1 MESNLKHAKPMIRN
15 QQIIALLAILS
26 NFLMTGQESRPHW
39 ENPDIITIHTE
50 EPRATFHHFNGNDLQ
65 TSTRALSNYRTLNGT
80 WKFKWS
86 PKPADRPK
94 DFYSENYDVSSWDDL
109 VVPSDWQLKGYGYP
123 IYSNIEYPFPK
134 NAPFIPHDN
143 NPVGSYKR
151 KFNISSEWSDKEVYI
166 HFGGVNSAFYL
177 WVNGRKVGYSEGSK
191 TPAEFNITSYIKTGE
206 NDIAVEVYRWC
217 DGSYLEDQD
226 FWRLSGIER
235 DITLYTTNSV
245 KIKNIIARASLDRA
259 TYEEGELEVEVF
271 ADTGTEVKKVFAEAK
286 VLDGNKEIISLK
298 GSFDPKKNSLGKLLL
313 NKKGLNISPWSA
325 ESPKLYDLLITLK
338 DPNGQQLDGTRLKI
352 GFRTSEIK
360 NGQLLVN
367 GQAILLKGVNRHE
380 HDPVHG
386 HVMSKE
392 SMLAD
397 IENFKKYNINAV
409 RTSHYPNDPLWYQ
422 LCDKY
427 GIYVIDEA
435 NIESH
440 GYGYRKEETL
450 AQDPQFQKMHLNRI
464 ERMVKRD
471 INHPSIIIWSMGNEA
486 GSGNNF
492 VIPYNWIHDY
502 DPSRPVHYERAGRAN
517 DSIHYQGR
525 ITDIISWM
533 YENPHNVD
541 KNHFEVDDKRPLQE
555 QRPFIWCEYAH
566 AMGNSS
572 GNFKDYW
579 DWVRSRPRAQG
590 GFIWDWMDQGLEQTT
605 SSGEIY
611 FAYGGDFEPDS
622 VHSDENFCANGLMGA
637 DLTPHPG
644 LFEVKKVYQN
654 VLFSKL
660 DDTTYEVYNEHFFT
674 STESYD
680 FKAILMENGIEVAY
694 KTLPVPTIGPQ
705 QKAQVTIDFDYNLD
719 SSKEY
724 YINIFGFL
732 NRDTPLLPK
741 GEILV
746 TDQFKLQAGNIT
758 YQILNKPQKIK
769 TKASKDH
776 TSHTVSV
783 GEYTYVF
790 GSKGFGL
797 DAIKKGDADLLLE
810 PVKMTF
816 WRAPTDNDFGAWG
829 AWDAPKDVDYFSY
842 RNAADKKELIAF
854 DHTKN
859 KDGSYTF
866 RYEFSY
872 KDLQATN
879 IITYTVDKNGGLKVS
894 CTFSPEHPEK
904 LKYMPRYGMEFVL
917 DNQYQNTEYYGRGPQ
932 ENYVDRRSAS
942 YVGLYKSKVED
953 FYVPYIRPQE
963 NGNRTDVRFA
973 SFTNELGSGLDFVS
987 ENAPFSFSAHHNP
1000 MSDFDSGSNKKAQR
1014 HTTDIKPKNAV
1025 YLHIDYGQTG
1035 VGGDNSWSMNGL
1047 ANDEYKLDV
1056 SNASFT
1062 FDIYPSSVLDVGP
1075 VSRD

>member
-1 MESNLKHAKPMIRN
+1 MAKKWNLMALVVLLPTLML
-15 QQIIALLAILS
+15 IA
-26 NFLMTGQESRPHW
+26 QESRPDW
-39 ENPDIITIHTE
+39 ENPNIITINTE
-50 EPRATFHHFNGNDLQ
+50 DPHASFYHFNDSSLQ
-65 TSTRALSNYRTLNGT
+65 TPFNELSNYQSLNGT
-80 WKFKWS
+80 WKFHWS
-86 PKPADRPK
+86 PKPSERPEG
-94 DFYSENYDVSSWDDL
+94 FYGENYDVSDWDNID
-109 VVPSDWQLKGYGYP
+109 VPSDWQMRGYGYP
-123 IYSNIEYPFPK
+123 IYTNIEYPFPK

-151 KFNISSEWSDKEVYI
+151 KFNIPNDWASKQVFVY
-166 HFGGVNSAFYL
+166 FGGVNSAFYL
-177 WVNGRKVGYSEGSK
+177 WVNGQKVGYSEGSK
-191 TPAEFNITSYIKTGE
+191 TPAEFNITPYVKEGE

-235 DITLYTTNSV
+235 DVTLYATNPISF
-245 KIKNIIARASLDRA
+245 KNIISRASLDPES
-259 TYEEGELEVEVF
+259 YSKGQLELETWIN
-271 ADTGTEVKKVFAEAK
+271 ASKKVNKLMVEAN
-286 VLDGNKEIISLK
+286 VLDGTKEIAHLNGTLSTDK
-298 GSFDPKKNSLGKLLL
+298 DGKGKLVLAQ
-313 NKKGLNISPWSA
+313 NGLAISPWSA
-325 ESPKLYDLLITLK
+325 ESPKLYDLQVVLK
-338 DPNGQQLDGTRLKI
+338 DSDGNQLDATKIKI

-367 GQAILLKGVNRHE
+367 GQPILLKGVNRHE
-380 HDPVHG
+380 HDPING
-386 HVMSKE
+386 HVVSKE

-397 IENFKKYNINAV
+397 ITNFKKYNINAV
-409 RTSHYPNDPLWYQ
+409 RTSHYPNNPMWYQ
-422 LCDKY
+422 LCDQY

-440 GYGYRKEETL
+440 GYGYNKGETL
-450 AQDPQFQKMHLNRI
+450 AQDPQFQQMHLNRI
-464 ERMVKRD
+464 QRMVNRD
-471 INHPSIIIWSMGNEA
+471 INHPSVIIWSMGNEA

-492 VIPYNWIHDY
+492 VIPYNWIHEF
-502 DPSRPVHYERAGRAN
+502 DPGRPVHYERAGRAN
-517 DSIHYQGR
+517 DSIHYKGR

-533 YENPHNVD
+533 YEEQNNVD
-541 KNHFEVDDKRPLQE
+541 KRHFELDNKRPLNE

-605 SSGEIY
+605 PSGEKY

-622 VHSDENFCANGLMGA
+622 VHTDENFCANGLMGA
-637 DLTPHPG
+637 DLSPHPG

-660 DDTTYEVYNEHFFT
+660 NGSTYEVFNENFFT
-674 STESYD
+674 STASYD
-680 FKAILMENGIEVAY
+680 FKAVLLENGVEVAS
-694 KTLPVPTIGPQ
+694 KTLNVPEIGPQ
-705 QKAQVTIDFDYNLD
+705 QKLKITIDFDYDLD
-719 SSKEY
+719 PSKEY
-724 YINIFGFL
+724 YINIYGSL
-732 NRDTPLLPK
+732 NQDTPLLSK
-741 GEILV
+741 GEVLIS
-746 TDQFKLQAGNIT
+746 DQFKLQDGNIT
-758 YQILNKPQKIK
+758 YQIRNEPHKIK
-769 TKASKDH
+769 AKASKGD
-776 TSHTVSV
+776 TSYTVSV

-790 GSKGFGL
+790 GSEGFGL
-797 DAIKKGDADLLLE
+797 DAMKKGDTDLLLE

-816 WRAPTDNDFGAWG
+816 WRAPIDNDFGAWS

-842 RNAADKKELIAF
+842 RDAADKKELIAF

-859 KDGSYTF
+859 KDGSHSF
-866 RYEFSY
+866 IYEFNY
-872 KDLQATN
+872 KDLDATN
-879 IITYTVDKNGGLKVS
+879 TITYTVDQNGGLKVA

-932 ENYVDRRSAS
+932 ENYVDRKSAS
-942 YVGLYKSKVED
+942 FMGLYKSKVED

-1014 HTTDIKPKNAV
+1014 HTTDITPKNAV

-1056 SNASFT
+1056 SNASFS
-1062 FDIYPSSVLDVGP
+1062 FDIYPSDVLSRKP
-1075 VSRD
+1075 TSRD